1 MTDFGDLPSGYSSD
15 RPGSNADDR
24 QNKHE
29 SKHESKHENE
39 YENEYENDPG
49 FDWRRILFDRDS
61 FFPVLMLAV
70 AAILVSPVVDES
82 SFGYLMVF
90 PVSAS
95 LVFLSLHRARVQR
108 RTMHTSMIVLIVVA
122 GGTLITSIARHT
134 KLTDDR
140 LLVAITSML
149 FAILFLVA
157 FPAVVRRAFQHE
169 RVNLNTLAAGLTA
182 YLLIGI
188 WFASLYRTVSALENY
203 DFFVN
208 VLKPRSEDYT
218 YFSFVTLTTLGYGD
232 LVPRGDA
239 ARTLAIFEA
248 ILGQVFLVT
257 AVARIV
263 SLIGS
268 ERRPLAPRRSM
279 PTTRD
284 FGAEPEAD

>member
-1 MTDFGDLPSGYSSD
+1 
-15 RPGSNADDR
+15 
-24 QNKHE
+24 
-29 SKHESKHENE
+29 
-39 YENEYENDPG
+39 
-49 FDWRRILFDRDS
+49 
-61 FFPVLMLAV
+61 
-70 AAILVSPVVDES
+70 
-82 SFGYLMVF
+82 
-90 PVSAS
+90 
-95 LVFLSLHRARVQR
+95 
-108 RTMHTSMIVLIVVA
+108 MHTSMIVLIVVA
-122 GGTLITSIARHT
+122 SGTLITSIARHT

-268 ERRPLAPRRSM
+268 ERQPLAPRRSM

>member
-1 MTDFGDLPSGYSSD
+1 MTDSGDLPSGTSD
-15 RPGSNADDR
+15 DQQPLNAEPSL
-24 QNKHE
+24 N
-29 SKHESKHENE
+29 
-39 YENEYENDPG
+39 
-49 FDWRRILFDRDS
+49 WRRILFDRDS
-61 FFPVLMLAV
+61 FFPVLFLAV
-70 AAILVSPVVDES
+70 LVILASPTVDPS
-82 SFGYLMVF
+82 TFGYIVVF
-90 PVSAS
+90 PISAA
-95 LVFLSLHRARVQR
+95 LVILALHRSRVRR
-108 RTMHTSMIVLIVVA
+108 RTVHTATIVLIAVAVGTVV
-122 GGTLITSIARHT
+122 TSLARHT
-134 KLTDDR
+134 GLGEDRYLT
-140 LLVAITSML
+140 AITSML

-169 RVNLNTLAAGLTA
+169 KVNLNTLAAGLTA

-188 WFASLYRTVSALENY
+188 CFASLYRSLSAIEGY
-203 DFFVN
+203 DLFVDYGPA
-208 VLKPRSEDYT
+208 KPGDYS

-232 LVPRGDA
+232 LMPRSDA

-248 ILGQVFLVT
+248 IMGQVFLVT